1 MDTKTMPNVRLRVA
15 ITIDIDALDYLE
27 AAEHQKRLETCLS
40 SVRCAYPEVAVSIKE
55 RRGPRPGQHPTP
67 RRFHLQSGRLH
78 AYD

>member
-1 MDTKTMPNVRLRVA
+1 MPNVRLRVA

-27 AAEHQKRLETCLS
+27 AAEHQRRLETCLS
-40 SVRCAYPEVAVSIKE
+40 SVKTEYPDVAVSIKE
-55 RRGPRPGQHPTP
+55 RRAPKPERTSSP